1 MPLYDFE
8 CSRCAYYTEIR
19 QGVDEPSTH
28 QCPHCGEDTL
38 VKVFINSPAFFVR
51 GEPNTVGQLADKNS
65 RNMGT
70 YEKQDKDHKN
80 HTNNNP
86 EHRKKR
92 DTHRKINSMT
102 QKQKLKWIKEGD

>member
-1 MPLYDFE
+1 
-8 CSRCAYYTEIR
+8 
-19 QGVDEPSTH
+19 
-28 QCPHCGEDTL
+28 
-38 VKVFINSPAFFVR
+38 
-51 GEPNTVGQLADKNS
+51 
-65 RNMGT
+65 MGT

>member
-8 CSRCAYYTEIR
+8 CAPCAYYTEIR
-19 QGVDEPSTH
+19 QGIDDPSTH
-28 QCPHCGEDTL
+28 ECPHCNQETL
-38 VKVFINSPAFFVR
+38 VKVFINSPSFFVR
-51 GEPNTVGQLADKNS
+51 GEPNTIGQWADKNT

-70 YEKQDKDHKN
+70 YEKQDNDRKY

-92 DTHRKINSMT
+92 DMHRKINSMT